1 MSRAHSREWIHE
13 SPAHW
18 DREKSRLIGGAA
30 PGIFDP
36 RLLDRPL
43 GSLLPG
49 DWWRAE
55 EDGKVVGYGWMD
67 LIWGDAEILLVVDEA
82 ARGRGIGSWI
92 LDRLEQE
99 AFASGVR
106 YTYNQIRAT
115 HPDLDTVQR
124 WLEARRFVASSDG
137 RLLRAVVRAP
147 QRAIA

>member
-13 SPAHW
+13 SPAQW
-18 DREKSRLIGGAA
+18 DREKSRLIAGAA

-55 EDGKVVGYGWMD
+55 DHGEVVGYGWMD
-67 LIWGDAEILLVVDEA
+67 LIWGDAEILLVVDA
-82 ARGRGIGSWI
+82 RARGRGIGSWI

-106 YTYNQIRAT
+106 YMYNQIRVT
-115 HPDLDTVQR
+115 HPDLDAVQR
-124 WLEARRFVASSDG
+124 WLEGRRFVASGDG